1 MLYFYVRHFFDEQIF
16 IDLSSAV
23 AVDLS
28 SFDIK
33 DFICQLISKIEQ
45 GLSVIIPILQTPE
58 LGGNS
63 TPPIQFKLNMVKTRG
78 SLKMGYPKF

>member
-1 MLYFYVRHFFDEQIF
+1 MLYFYVRHFFDQIF

-45 GLSVIIPILQTPE
+45 GLSFPYHKGCYFTD
-58 LGGNS
+58 
-63 TPPIQFKLNMVKTRG
+63 F
-78 SLKMGYPKF
+78 